1 MVFIYR
7 SIFPRTKTT
16 SHAKRKTVT
25 RPKRHD
31 ADPQGEGI
39 ARDVGIPLELF
50 DAGGA
55 AAVLKAACD
64 LMGFNPKKGMT

>member
-1 MVFIYR
+1 M
-7 SIFPRTKTT
+7 
-16 SHAKRKTVT
+16 T